1 MASEQHVERR
11 RVGKR
16 GRRRAHLG
24 GRATALRRDVASTAA
39 RWRDPARRCAA
50 SAASAYGDD
59 GGASGEALLRGR
71 FGEIEARNWAR
82 CAGSQLN
89 LGRRGRLLYWNFAQ
103 PVQEDVQ
110 CASAPD
116 ARARQS
122 RRRRGTA
129 HSSAQGALGALGAVG
144 AGLGARQAC
153 WATGARWR
161 SRPRR
166 GSWATLARAHERG
179 EAGAVGRAGGNEKG
193 EGGGW
198 AGRDGPGRRGGLNS
212 ISPFLFFSF
221 SFLFISV

>member
-24 GRATALRRDVASTAA
+24 GRATALRRDVASTTA

-50 SAASAYGDD
+50 SAASAHGND
-59 GGASGEALLRGR
+59 GGGRGAALGAVRR
-71 FGEIEARNWAR
+71 NGEIEARNWAR
-82 CAGSQLN
+82 CAGSQLI

-103 PVQEDVQ
+103 PVREDVQ

-129 HSSAQGALGALGAVG
+129 HASALGAVG
-144 AGLGARQAC
+144 AGLGGRDRRA
-153 WATGARWR
+153 G
-161 SRPRR
+161 PR
-166 GSWATLARAHERG
+166 A
-179 EAGAVGRAGGNEKG
+179 RAGG
-193 EGGGW
+193 
-198 AGRDGPGRRGGLNS
+198 AGRGGEVGPRSRG
-212 ISPFLFFSF
+212 PT
-221 SFLFISV
+221 